1 MASQAAEKTMPQ
13 TNSMQREPSME
24 EILASIRR
32 IIEDSDQA
40 KKPELDV
47 VEGKGPDSP
56 APEEETPT
64 EPVAAERVEIR
75 PVHEAPAAASALE
88 TREAARAMTM
98 RADVA
103 DAAAPLQPVV
113 EEEPMAESLRAAM
126 EDEIEASLP
135 PRAANAPGAF
145 EDFEPARLDQRPA
158 IISERTGR
166 QVAAAFEELSDAFA
180 ASRRKSFDEI
190 AEEMMRPMLQDW
202 LDNNLPTLVER
213 LVREEIE
220 RVARGAAR

>member
-1 MASQAAEKTMPQ
+1 MASQAAEKMMPQ
-13 TNSMQREPSME
+13 TNGIQREPSME

-32 IIEDSDQA
+32 IIEDSDQV

-47 VEGKGPDSP
+47 IEGTDP
-56 APEEETPT
+56 AKPALAQD
-64 EPVAAERVEIR
+64 EPVAFDTGEREEAGVPEAFVAVEPEHQR
-75 PVHEAPAAASALE
+75 AQMPSAMPVHE
-88 TREAARAMTM
+88 
-98 RADVA
+98 
-103 DAAAPLQPVV
+103 V
-113 EEEPMAESLRAAM
+113 EEEAPTTTVDEYEADEAHLHAAM
-126 EDEIEASLP
+126 DEEIEASLP
-135 PRAANAPGAF
+135 PQAANEPGAF
-145 EDFEPARLDQRPA
+145 DDFELTRLDQRPA

-202 LDNNLPTLVER
+202 LDNNLPTLVEK